1 MSLAIAHF
9 AVGAMATAL
18 LLTLVAPRL
27 LRSPLVLVL
36 GGVWGMLPDAHWVLP
51 WGSDLVRSLHTT
63 AWANVFWFHHYL
75 DGVDPTDSRPL
86 AAAAVGALLV
96 VLLACELF
104 TRARLSATV
113 VSPTADASSGRQRD

>member
-27 LRSPLVLVL
+27 LRSPTVLVA
-36 GGVWGMLPDAHWVLP
+36 GGVWGLLPDAHWVLP
-51 WGSDLVRSLHTT
+51 RGSDLVHSLHVTT
-63 AWANVFWFHHYL
+63 WANVFWFHHYL
-75 DGVDPTDSRPL
+75 DGVDPSDSRPL
-86 AAAAVGALLV
+86 AAAAIGALLV

-104 TRARLSATV
+104 TRARFSATV
-113 VSPTADASSGRQRD
+113 VSPTESRHE